1 MSDLKRVPRRA
12 ARVPGSAPGT
22 GGARQALQRLQESR
36 RTEQRI
42 ERADRDR
49 SLPLAAAQ
57 QRLWFLDQWS
67 PGSAAYNAPLALR
80 LTGPLDPEVLGR
92 ALSGVVERHEILRTR
107 YGSADGLPHQIV
119 QEPQP
124 VAVVATDLRELPD
137 DEREK
142 HVTELI
148 AESAGRPFDLATG
161 PVLRAELFRL
171 ADEEHVL
178 LLNIHHIATDGWST
192 AIVTREVMVRYA
204 AEAGGLPDP
213 LPALPVQ
220 FADYAVW
227 QRGRLADAAFG
238 DRLDY
243 WTGRL
248 ADLPVLDF
256 PTDRPRPRQPTGAG
270 SVRESR
276 LPAHLQKALVELARS
291 ERVTVLTVT
300 LAAFQ
305 TLLAR
310 YTGQDDIVV
319 GSVVNGRTQPEIEP
333 LVGFF
338 ANTLVLR
345 TDTSGNPT
353 FRELLARTNET
364 VVGGLMHQDVP
375 FGKLVDALQP
385 EREAGRN
392 PLFQIS
398 FTLQNASADGDDLGG
413 LRIEQVP
420 LIVGTA
426 RFDLAFQLTEVPGEG
441 YHVWI
446 EYSTELFDSD
456 RIDRLI
462 SHYGRLLEAVVADP
476 GVRLGHIPLLDPAER
491 ERLVIGEN
499 RTDTAYESSGLAL
512 HQLFERSADRFP
524 EQPAVRFRGGGIGYR
539 ELDRRANQLA
549 HHLRALGVGPESR
562 VGILLERGPDLAVTQ
577 LAVLKAGGAYVPLDP
592 VHPTNRLAY
601 MLERAGAAIVVT
613 EGALGDV
620 LPETVTRLDW
630 RDPQFLDAVAA
641 RPQTRPEVAV
651 HPRSLAYVI
660 FTSGSTGKP
669 KGVLVEH
676 RSAVNFT
683 AAAVEMFGL
692 GPDDRMLQFAN
703 PAFDVSVFEIF
714 SAFASGATLVSAPRG
729 TLLDPAALTA
739 LMREEGVTTADI
751 PPSVLGVL
759 DPAGLPDFRKM
770 FVGLESFP
778 GDLVDRW
785 RDGGRRAFHN
795 GYGPTETTVASV
807 DHLCGPQNGTASP
820 PIGRP
825 LPNQYAYVLDPS
837 GEPVPLGVA
846 GELWIGGLGLSRGY
860 AGSPGATADRFLP
873 DPFAGGGRRMYRT
886 GDLALRRS
894 DGNLEFF
901 GRADTQV
908 KIRGLRIEPSE
919 IEQVLVRH
927 PGVRQAAVVVLT
939 SLPGGPQLVAY
950 VVPESGTRP
959 EPAALRGHL
968 ADDLPP
974 YMLPGSFVLLDALPL
989 TPNGKLDRARLPEPE
1004 QRAGK
1009 NRQAPATGT
1018 ERAVAEIWAGLLP
1031 GSDFARDDNFFMA
1044 GGNSLQ
1050 ATQLLAKIHEVLG
1063 AEVQLRQL
1071 FTHATVEQLAALVDA
1086 GRGPA
1091 AGTVTGSATAAA
1103 AGTVTGAGSETAAAT
1118 GTVTGAGSEPA
1129 AAAATGAGSEPAA
1142 ATATDAD
1149 AAEPV
1154 LLTAGGDRTPLFCI
1168 HPSGGSVA
1176 PYVPLA
1182 ASLHPDQPLYALQ
1195 APELG
1200 ATEDPVA
1207 ALADAHAATIRAARP
1222 QGPYLIGGWST
1233 GGAVAFETARRLRL
1247 QGAEVALVALLDTDV
1262 PPGLTEPPSTAQT
1275 IALYVADLV
1284 GLRGAD
1290 PAAAP
1295 ALDIDTLDYEEQ
1307 IAVAVRTLATSEL
1320 APEGSAEQL
1329 AERMRTFVATVRAG
1343 AVWRPGTIDVP
1354 LAHLTSEA
1362 PGAADR
1368 ARFWESRTTGGF
1380 THRQVPGDHYEVVAA
1395 PHVGTVAD
1403 VLQEILDRATAAH
1416 RGATA

>member
-12 ARVPGSAPGT
+12 TRAPGALPGAGAPGA
-22 GGARQALQRLQESR
+22 GGARQALQRLQDSR

-67 PGSAAYNAPLALR
+67 LGSAAYNAPLALR

-92 ALSGVVERHEILRTR
+92 ALGGVVERHEILRTR
-107 YGSADGLPHQIV
+107 YGSADGLPYQIV
-119 QEPQP
+119 EEPGP
-124 VAVVATDLRELPD
+124 VAIVRTDLRELPE

-148 AESAGRPFDLATG
+148 AEGAGRPFDLAAG

-204 AEAGGLPDP
+204 AEAAGLPDP
-213 LPALPVQ
+213 LPPLPVQ

-227 QRGRLADAAFG
+227 QRRKLAESTFG
-238 DRLDY
+238 DRLGY
-243 WTGRL
+243 WTERL

-256 PTDRPRPRQPTGAG
+256 PTDRPRPKQPTGAG

-276 LPAHLQKALVELARS
+276 LPAHLQRALVELARS
-291 ERVTVLTVT
+291 ERVTVLTVA

-305 TLLAR
+305 TLLTR

-345 TDTSGNPT
+345 TDTSGDPT

-398 FTLQNASADGDDLGG
+398 FTLQNASADGDDLGD

-446 EYSTELFDSD
+446 EYSTELFDGD

-476 GVRLGHIPLLDPAER
+476 GIRIGRIPLLDAAER
-491 ERLVIGEN
+491 ERLVLGEN
-499 RTDTAYESSGLAL
+499 RTDTAYGTAELGL
-512 HQLFERSADRFP
+512 HQLFERSADRHP
-524 EQPAVRFRGGGIGYR
+524 EQPAVRFRGSGLSYA
-539 ELDRRANQLA
+539 ELDRRANRLA
-549 HHLRALGVGPESR
+549 HHLRSLGVGPETR
-562 VGILLERGPDLAVTQ
+562 VGILLERGPDLPVTQ
-577 LAVLKAGGAYVPLDP
+577 LAILKAGGAYVPLDP

-601 MLERAGAAIVVT
+601 MLERAGATIVVT

-620 LPETVTRLDW
+620 LPQSVTRLDW

-641 RPQTRPEVAV
+641 RPDTRPEVAV

-683 AAAVEMFGL
+683 TASVEMFGL
-692 GPDDRMLQFAN
+692 GTDDRMLQFAN
-703 PAFDVSVFEIF
+703 PAFDVSVFEIY
-714 SAFASGATLVSAPRG
+714 SAFASGATLVTAPRG

-759 DPAGLPDFRKM
+759 DPAELPDFRKM

-807 DHLCGPQNGTASP
+807 DHLCGPQNGSASP

-825 LPNQYAYVLDPS
+825 LPNQYAYVLDRT

-894 DGNLEFF
+894 DGDLEFF

-919 IEQVLVRH
+919 IEQVLSRH

-968 ADDLPP
+968 AEDLPP
-974 YMLPGSFVLLDALPL
+974 YMLPGAFVMLDALPL

-1004 QRAGK
+1004 QRVRK
-1009 NRQAPATGT
+1009 DREAPATDT
-1018 ERAVAEIWAGLLP
+1018 ERAVAGIWAGLLP
-1031 GSDFARDDNFFMA
+1031 GKDFARDDNFFMT

-1050 ATQLLAKIHEVLG
+1050 ATQLLARLHEVLG
-1063 AEVQLRQL
+1063 VEVQLRQL
-1071 FTHATVEQLAALVDA
+1071 FTHATIEQLSALVDA
-1086 GRGPA
+1086 GRAVPENSGAPVRPGA
-1091 AGTVTGSATAAA
+1091 AVAAPVSA
-1103 AGTVTGAGSETAAAT
+1103 
-1118 GTVTGAGSEPA
+1118 
-1129 AAAATGAGSEPAA
+1129 
-1142 ATATDAD
+1142 
-1149 AAEPV
+1149 PV
-1154 LLTAGGDRTPLFCI
+1154 VLAAGGDRTPFFCI

-1182 ASLHPDQPLYALQ
+1182 ASLHPEQPLYALE

-1200 ATEDPVA
+1200 STEDPVA
-1207 ALADAHAATIRAARP
+1207 DLAEAHAAAIRAARP
-1222 QGPYLIGGWST
+1222 EGPYLLGGWST

-1275 IALYVADLV
+1275 IALYVADLA
-1284 GLRGAD
+1284 GLRGVD
-1290 PAAAP
+1290 PATAP
-1295 ALDIDTLDYEEQ
+1295 VLDIDTLDHEEQ
-1307 IAVAVRTLATSEL
+1307 IAVAVRTLAASEL

-1343 AVWRPGTIDVP
+1343 AVWRPEPTDVP
-1354 LAHLTSEA
+1354 LALLTSEA
-1362 PGAADR
+1362 PGADER
-1368 ARFWESRTTGGF
+1368 AGFWESRTTGGF
-1380 THRQVPGDHYEVVAA
+1380 THREVPGDHYAMVAV

-1403 VLQEILDRATAAH
+1403 VLQEILDRATAGH
-1416 RGATA
+1416 RGAAA